1 MLEVIQHRD
10 HVEVTYKSDGKEVTE
25 QARYAV
31 ITTPAAIT
39 HRITKN
45 LDPLVHDALGKI
57 QYGHY
62 VSGAFLTNETGRR
75 PWDSVYAYCTPQR
88 SFNIA
93 FNMSNLVRTMES
105 ERQPGSSFMVFSP
118 AKLARDLI
126 NLPDEKVLEIY
137 RKDLE
142 EVFPGFGSLVVE
154 QSVQKFHLG
163 LAYCFP
169 GRNKLQ
175 PLLMRTPRRIY
186 LAGDYLGSWYTETA
200 IQTGLLAG
208 EDINSKL
215 YSDILLPSEHRP
227 LTAEEYEARK
237 ALALR
242 SAEDFLT
249 LYRSIPDK
257 THTTLPQRET
267 FYGDVP
273 LTAEEMYRHTK
284 NVNAYYFGEIGVEV
298 GNEPDILICRRAGF
312 AALERQPRYLHNAVF
327 HGSYDEDWTLRKV
340 LRRFVWH
347 DRIHGRAMWRMA
359 CALCGSRRVADP
371 YRFA

>member
-1 MLEVIQHRD
+1 MLRVHRSAVRRSRRLFRPTVSRSSGDPEEISAGAGVGYFLLVWDKSSGLARNIVGGAATLPQAIAHTLGDKVKLGAEVLEVIQHRD
-10 HVEVTYKSDGKEVTE
+10 HVEVTYKSDGKEATE
-25 QARYAV
+25 QARHAA

-39 HRITKN
+39 HRITK
-45 LDPLVHDALGKI
+45 PRSPVHDALGKI

-142 EVFPGFGSLVVE
+142 EVFPGLARRGAE
-154 QSVQKFHLG
+154 RPKFHLG
-163 LAYCFP
+163 SPTAS
-169 GRNKLQ
+169 RAQQLQ

-215 YSDILLPSEHRP
+215 YTDTCCPPTASPTEPLHRVSFAKP
-227 LTAEEYEARK
+227 
-237 ALALR
+237 
-242 SAEDFLT
+242 
-249 LYRSIPDK
+249 P
-257 THTTLPQRET
+257 
-267 FYGDVP
+267 G
-273 LTAEEMYRHTK
+273 
-284 NVNAYYFGEIGVEV
+284 NVRASLHGSGRA
-298 GNEPDILICRRAGF
+298 GCRRRG
-312 AALERQPRYLHNAVF
+312 
-327 HGSYDEDWTLRKV
+327 
-340 LRRFVWH
+340 
-347 DRIHGRAMWRMA
+347 GRW
-359 CALCGSRRVADP
+359 
-371 YRFA
+371 

>member
-1 MLEVIQHRD
+1 MSKPTAFPLDESKLPFEIPKD
-10 HVEVTYKSDGKEVTE
+10 
-25 QARYAV
+25 AV
-31 ITTPAAIT
+31 LREKIVKLGQMITD
-39 HRITKN
+39 RI
-45 LDPLVHDALGKI
+45 
-57 QYGHY
+57 
-62 VSGAFLTNETGRR
+62 
-75 PWDSVYAYCTPQR
+75 
-88 SFNIA
+88 
-93 FNMSNLVRTMES
+93 
-105 ERQPGSSFMVFSP
+105 P
-118 AKLARDLI
+118 AK
-126 NLPDEKVLEIY
+126 N
-137 RKDLE
+137 
-142 EVFPGFGSLVVE
+142 
-154 QSVQKFHLG
+154 
-163 LAYCFP
+163 
-169 GRNKLQ
+169 
-175 PLLMRTPRRIY
+175 
-186 LAGDYLGSWYTETA
+186 
-200 IQTGLLAG
+200 
-208 EDINSKL
+208 
-215 YSDILLPSEHRP
+215 RP

-284 NVNAYYFGEIGVEV
+284 NGEIGVEI

>member
-1 MLEVIQHRD
+1 MQLRFIDEHNDRGHLLWAEEPEGLALRGETQQAALSKLPAELTAYRRWLGLPPVPA
-10 HVEVTYKSDGKEVTE
+10 VGVVTQE
-25 QARYAV
+25 
-31 ITTPAAIT
+31 AAS
-39 HRITKN
+39 
-45 LDPLVHDALGKI
+45 PLNVHDA
-57 QYGHY
+57 
-62 VSGAFLTNETGRR
+62 
-75 PWDSVYAYCTPQR
+75 D
-88 SFNIA
+88 
-93 FNMSNLVRTMES
+93 
-105 ERQPGSSFMVFSP
+105 
-118 AKLARDLI
+118 
-126 NLPDEKVLEIY
+126 
-137 RKDLE
+137 
-142 EVFPGFGSLVVE
+142 
-154 QSVQKFHLG
+154 
-163 LAYCFP
+163 
-169 GRNKLQ
+169 
-175 PLLMRTPRRIY
+175 
-186 LAGDYLGSWYTETA
+186 
-200 IQTGLLAG
+200 
-208 EDINSKL
+208 
-215 YSDILLPSEHRP
+215 SDILLPSEHRP
-227 LTAEEYEARK
+227 LTAEEYEALK

>member
-1 MLEVIQHRD
+1 M
-10 HVEVTYKSDGKEVTE
+10 
-25 QARYAV
+25 

-142 EVFPGFGSLVVE
+142 EVFPGFGSRRGAERPKIPSGARL
-154 QSVQKFHLG
+154 L
-163 LAYCFP
+163 LP

-186 LAGDYLGSWYTETA
+186 CRRLPRLVVHGNSDPDGAPRR
-200 IQTGLLAG
+200 

-215 YSDILLPSEHRP
+215 TPTPCCLQRLLLLNLS
-227 LTAEEYEARK
+227 T
-237 ALALR
+237 
-242 SAEDFLT
+242 
-249 LYRSIPDK
+249 
-257 THTTLPQRET
+257 
-267 FYGDVP
+267 G
-273 LTAEEMYRHTK
+273 
-284 NVNAYYFGEIGVEV
+284 
-298 GNEPDILICRRAGF
+298 
-312 AALERQPRYLHNAVF
+312 
-327 HGSYDEDWTLRKV
+327 
-340 LRRFVWH
+340 
-347 DRIHGRAMWRMA
+347 
-359 CALCGSRRVADP
+359 
-371 YRFA
+371 

>member
-1 MLEVIQHRD
+1 MQLRFIDEHNDRGHLLWAEEPVGLALRGETQ
-10 HVEVTYKSDGKEVTE
+10 
-25 QARYAV
+25 QAAS
-31 ITTPAAIT
+31 
-39 HRITKN
+39 
-45 LDPLVHDALGKI
+45 PLNIHDA
-57 QYGHY
+57 
-62 VSGAFLTNETGRR
+62 
-75 PWDSVYAYCTPQR
+75 D
-88 SFNIA
+88 
-93 FNMSNLVRTMES
+93 
-105 ERQPGSSFMVFSP
+105 
-118 AKLARDLI
+118 
-126 NLPDEKVLEIY
+126 
-137 RKDLE
+137 
-142 EVFPGFGSLVVE
+142 
-154 QSVQKFHLG
+154 
-163 LAYCFP
+163 
-169 GRNKLQ
+169 
-175 PLLMRTPRRIY
+175 
-186 LAGDYLGSWYTETA
+186 
-200 IQTGLLAG
+200 
-208 EDINSKL
+208 
-215 YSDILLPSEHRP
+215 SDILLPSEHRP

>member
-1 MLEVIQHRD
+1 MKH
-10 HVEVTYKSDGKEVTE
+10 
-25 QARYAV
+25 
-31 ITTPAAIT
+31 
-39 HRITKN
+39 
-45 LDPLVHDALGKI
+45 
-57 QYGHY
+57 
-62 VSGAFLTNETGRR
+62 GR
-75 PWDSVYAYCTPQR
+75 
-88 SFNIA
+88 
-93 FNMSNLVRTMES
+93 
-105 ERQPGSSFMVFSP
+105 
-118 AKLARDLI
+118 
-126 NLPDEKVLEIY
+126 
-137 RKDLE
+137 
-142 EVFPGFGSLVVE
+142 
-154 QSVQKFHLG
+154 
-163 LAYCFP
+163 
-169 GRNKLQ
+169 
-175 PLLMRTPRRIY
+175 
-186 LAGDYLGSWYTETA
+186 
-200 IQTGLLAG
+200 
-208 EDINSKL
+208 
-215 YSDILLPSEHRP
+215 
-227 LTAEEYEARK
+227 

-249 LYRSIPDK
+249 LYHSIPDK

-284 NVNAYYFGEIGVEV
+284 NVNAYYFGEIGVEI

>member
-1 MLEVIQHRD
+1 MSKPTAFPLDESKLPFEIPKD
-10 HVEVTYKSDGKEVTE
+10 
-25 QARYAV
+25 AV
-31 ITTPAAIT
+31 LREKIVKLGQMITD
-39 HRITKN
+39 RI
-45 LDPLVHDALGKI
+45 
-57 QYGHY
+57 
-62 VSGAFLTNETGRR
+62 
-75 PWDSVYAYCTPQR
+75 
-88 SFNIA
+88 
-93 FNMSNLVRTMES
+93 
-105 ERQPGSSFMVFSP
+105 P
-118 AKLARDLI
+118 AK
-126 NLPDEKVLEIY
+126 N
-137 RKDLE
+137 
-142 EVFPGFGSLVVE
+142 
-154 QSVQKFHLG
+154 
-163 LAYCFP
+163 
-169 GRNKLQ
+169 
-175 PLLMRTPRRIY
+175 
-186 LAGDYLGSWYTETA
+186 
-200 IQTGLLAG
+200 
-208 EDINSKL
+208 
-215 YSDILLPSEHRP
+215 RP

>member
-1 MLEVIQHRD
+1 MGEFWGFVDWGAGCLALIVAVVFSFLLGVRTGRIRERNESVRSRIRQNKANMYRYKQQLASYQEQVVRLERERDSLVIRSEAYD
-10 HVEVTYKSDGKEVTE
+10 RIETE
-25 QARYAV
+25 LTAYRRWLGLPPVPAVGV
-31 ITTPAAIT
+31 ITQEAVS
-39 HRITKN
+39 
-45 LDPLVHDALGKI
+45 PLNVHDA
-57 QYGHY
+57 
-62 VSGAFLTNETGRR
+62 
-75 PWDSVYAYCTPQR
+75 D
-88 SFNIA
+88 
-93 FNMSNLVRTMES
+93 
-105 ERQPGSSFMVFSP
+105 
-118 AKLARDLI
+118 
-126 NLPDEKVLEIY
+126 
-137 RKDLE
+137 
-142 EVFPGFGSLVVE
+142 
-154 QSVQKFHLG
+154 
-163 LAYCFP
+163 
-169 GRNKLQ
+169 
-175 PLLMRTPRRIY
+175 
-186 LAGDYLGSWYTETA
+186 
-200 IQTGLLAG
+200 
-208 EDINSKL
+208 
-215 YSDILLPSEHRP
+215 SDILLPSEHRP
-227 LTAEEYEARK
+227 LTAEEYEALK

>member
-1 MLEVIQHRD
+1 MAKHKEEKTNVMRVLDQKKIPYTAHTYDPESGIDGVSVARSLGQDPASVFKTLVARGASGGYYEP
-10 HVEVTYKSDGKEVTE
+10 VGLALRGETQQAALSKLPAELTAYRRWLGLPPVPAVGVVTQE
-25 QARYAV
+25 
-31 ITTPAAIT
+31 AAS
-39 HRITKN
+39 
-45 LDPLVHDALGKI
+45 PLNVHDA
-57 QYGHY
+57 
-62 VSGAFLTNETGRR
+62 
-75 PWDSVYAYCTPQR
+75 D
-88 SFNIA
+88 
-93 FNMSNLVRTMES
+93 
-105 ERQPGSSFMVFSP
+105 
-118 AKLARDLI
+118 
-126 NLPDEKVLEIY
+126 
-137 RKDLE
+137 
-142 EVFPGFGSLVVE
+142 
-154 QSVQKFHLG
+154 
-163 LAYCFP
+163 
-169 GRNKLQ
+169 
-175 PLLMRTPRRIY
+175 
-186 LAGDYLGSWYTETA
+186 
-200 IQTGLLAG
+200 
-208 EDINSKL
+208 
-215 YSDILLPSEHRP
+215 SDILLPSEHRP